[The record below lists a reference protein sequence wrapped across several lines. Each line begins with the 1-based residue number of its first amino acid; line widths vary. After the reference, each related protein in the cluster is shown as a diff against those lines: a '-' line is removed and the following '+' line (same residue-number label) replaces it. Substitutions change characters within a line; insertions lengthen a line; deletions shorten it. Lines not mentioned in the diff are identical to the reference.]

1 MGKCPLCQ
9 KGSILENTKAYYCTA
24 WKEGCQFTIWKNTL
38 EPYGVSLD
46 SKIVKKLLKEK
57 KIKDISIVLPQ
68 TGERGKATL
77 LLSNENTG
85 KLEWMDFIRNS

>member
-1 MGKCPLCQ
+1 M
-9 KGSILENTKAYYCTA
+9 N
-24 WKEGCQFTIWKNTL
+24 KE
-38 EPYGVSLD
+38 
-46 SKIVKKLLKEK
+46 